1 MNSAR
6 LSDLLYPAAVIM
18 LVGALTFQLSLIF
31 LKIFL

>member
-6 LSDLLYPAAVIM
+6 LSDLLYPVV
-18 LVGALTFQLSLIF
+18 LVLFVGSITLQLSLIF